1 MYKSDDCCWLQ
12 QHVAAKRRSHRIAP
26 SVLIRRL
33 AAATRYGTQHV
44 AATFASCVLDNFCE
58 NVLNLCLCSWILPPQ
73 QVAEILSIHS
83 LDSPIQDYVHQKW
96 LLDSNLLQK
105 VICSEFV
112 ANQDAATGFAT
123 CCIRYLYKHC
133 ETKQSKRKSKTNG
146 KSIKKVLDF
155 PFYYLSLDIH
165 QALSQQRFV

>member
-1 MYKSDDCCWLQ
+1 MYKSDDCWWLQ

-26 SVLIRRL
+26 SVLVRRL

-112 ANQDAATGFAT
+112 ANQDGATGFAT